1 MNNKIREYRQ
11 EMTEQVVKALEQG
24 TAPWQRPWSGECF
37 PQNAVS
43 RRYYSGANVIVL
55 SMKGLKLDGGAD
67 PRWLTYR
74 QAAAKGWS
82 IKKGEHGTRISFW
95 KNLAVTLKDEDDSPI
110 LDGNGN
116 PMMKTILMEK
126 LFTVFHASQVEGI
139 PPYVPHTVNAIEADE
154 KAERIIADSG
164 AEIRYG
170 GGRAFYRHSE
180 DFIQLP
186 KTEFFEDTAGYYAT
200 LLHEL
205 VHWTGHESR
214 LHRTSGSVMGSPEYA
229 REELVAEMGSMFLSA
244 ETDIPQTPEH
254 FANHAAYVESW
265 IILLKSDPNAL
276 FKAASEANRAAEFLL
291 RKEREREKEAQG
303 QEPDIEE
310 GAA

>member
-1 MNNKIREYRQ
+1 
-11 EMTEQVVKALEQG
+11 
-24 TAPWQRPWSGECF
+24 
-37 PQNAVS
+37 
-43 RRYYSGANVIVL
+43 
-55 SMKGLKLDGGAD
+55 
-67 PRWLTYR
+67 
-74 QAAAKGWS
+74 
-82 IKKGEHGTRISFW
+82 
-95 KNLAVTLKDEDDSPI
+95 VTLKDGDESPI
-110 LDGNGN
+110 LDKDGN

-126 LFTVFHASQVEGI
+126 LFTVFHASQIEGI
-139 PPYVPHTVNAIEADE
+139 PPYMPRAVNMIEADE
-154 KAERIIADSG
+154 KAERIISDSG

-170 GGRAFYRHSE
+170 GGRAFYRRSE

-186 KTEFFEDTAGYYAT
+186 RTEFFEDTAGYYAT

-214 LHRTSGSVMGSPEYA
+214 LHRTLGSVMSSPEYA

-265 IILLKSDPNAL
+265 ISILKGDSNAL
-276 FKAASEANRAAEFLL
+276 FKAASEANKAAEFLL
-291 RKEREREKEAQG
+291 KHKREREQEKEAQI
-303 QEPDIEE
+303 PDIEE